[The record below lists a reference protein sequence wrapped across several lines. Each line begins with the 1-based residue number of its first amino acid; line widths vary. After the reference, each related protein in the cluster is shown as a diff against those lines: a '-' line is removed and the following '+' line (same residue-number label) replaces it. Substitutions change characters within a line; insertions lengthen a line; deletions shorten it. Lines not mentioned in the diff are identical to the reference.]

1 MCNFNQFSFGH
12 GKIHTLHFCLFTL
25 MNIETYRNFC
35 LSFPGTTEDLP
46 FDENTLCFKVM
57 GKIFTICDIDE
68 FESINLKC
76 DPVKAIEL
84 REQYPEIVVPGYYMN
99 KKHWNT
105 VSMQHNLP
113 EKLIKEWI
121 TDSYN
126 LVVAGLTKKEREGL
140 QE

>member
-1 MCNFNQFSFGH
+1 
-12 GKIHTLHFCLFTL
+12 
-25 MNIETYRNFC
+25 MNIETYRIFC

-57 GKIFTICDIDE
+57 GKIFSICDIEE

-84 REQYPEIVVPGYYMN
+84 REQYPGVVIPGYHMN

-105 VSMQHNLP
+105 VNMQSNLP
-113 EKLIKEWI
+113 EKIIKEWI

-126 LVVAGLTKKEREGL
+126 LVVAKLSKKDREKLSG
-140 QE
+140 

>member
-1 MCNFNQFSFGH
+1 MD
-12 GKIHTLHFCLFTL
+12 ILD
-25 MNIETYRNFC
+25 YRNYC
-35 LSFPGTTEDLP
+35 LSYTGATEDLP

-57 GKIFTICDIDE
+57 GKIFTICDIDD

-76 DPVKAIEL
+76 DPAKAVEL
-84 REQYPEIVVPGYYMN
+84 REQYPGIVVPGYHMN

-113 EKLIKEWI
+113 EDLIKEWI

-126 LVVAGLTKKEREGL
+126 LVVAGLPKKDREKIRK
-140 QE
+140 Q